1 MTNLYE
7 SNICI
12 DYLQFRNV
20 LAQITPS
27 YFCIFVCDRADLV
40 IAGVVAV
47 SRLDVLIVWE
57 T

>member
-1 MTNLYE
+1 MNPIIHE
-7 SNICI
+7 F
-12 DYLQFRNV
+12 DV
-20 LAQITPS
+20 
-27 YFCIFVCDRADLV
+27 FCIFVCDRADLV

>member
-27 YFCIFVCDRADLV
+27 FFCIFVCGRADLV